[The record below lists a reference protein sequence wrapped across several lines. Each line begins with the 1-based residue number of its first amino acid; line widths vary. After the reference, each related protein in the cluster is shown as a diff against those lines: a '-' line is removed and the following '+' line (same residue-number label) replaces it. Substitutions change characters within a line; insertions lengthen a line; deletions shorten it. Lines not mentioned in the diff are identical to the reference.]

1 METQIGKVD
10 VYHLKPYGLGSK
22 DLRMVNIDFNQCST
36 PIVLGRN
43 SLTGLEI
50 STINHVQAVSR
61 AHAEVT
67 MISGKLYISAKSMQ
81 DELVCRNG
89 SPIPRDIP
97 CQICCG
103 DKICLVGPMQLFNY
117 EVMDGTISAE
127 DIGRSYESSWSSE
140 VKPGATPPISKKRKS
155 VLQGLANTLNS
166 SKPLNV
172 PKPPTSSNDA
182 SSSSSSIAPI
192 ANNIPAILPETAAKL
207 ESHYECSICFCPMA
221 CCHSIIPCGHSFCYS
236 CIADW
241 ASKHKTCP
249 FCLGPFLLH
258 NSLHIIAIEGM
269 IREILTTDPNPDSL
283 SSWEE
288 RTQEGLDLKKGVK
301 RNRQGGSVGVLR
313 SNPLN
318 NRSAPIPAAA
328 PRTLRSS
335 PAKVQDQAG
344 VGIGGGSAVVAPADV
359 VIPIVVPERPSGPA
373 ARRAAQAAA
382 YLAARSIPNVGGVVD
397 LTVDDSVLAPNDSR
411 TPSAGLLL
419 LQTDRTLNRTVE
431 VSYATE
437 RNLCAVCSSPIRPS
451 KVQVCVSALGVVE
464 KMFFHTACLVSPLY
478 TDMHI
483 SYEAILGKDSLKEK
497 DVNILKSKS
506 VVNR

>member
-10 VYHLKPYGLGSK
+10 VYHLKPYGLGAK

-127 DIGRSYESSWSSE
+127 DIGRSYESNWSSE
-140 VKPGATPPISKKRKS
+140 VKQGATPPISKKRKS

-182 SSSSSSIAPI
+182 SSSSSSISSMPRMPPPTSSAATRGWAP
-192 ANNIPAILPETAAKL
+192 
-207 ESHYECSICFCPMA
+207 C
-221 CCHSIIPCGHSFCYS
+221 
-236 CIADW
+236 
-241 ASKHKTCP
+241 
-249 FCLGPFLLH
+249 
-258 NSLHIIAIEGM
+258 
-269 IREILTTDPNPDSL
+269 
-283 SSWEE
+283 
-288 RTQEGLDLKKGVK
+288 
-301 RNRQGGSVGVLR
+301 
-313 SNPLN
+313 
-318 NRSAPIPAAA
+318 
-328 PRTLRSS
+328 
-335 PAKVQDQAG
+335 
-344 VGIGGGSAVVAPADV
+344 
-359 VIPIVVPERPSGPA
+359 
-373 ARRAAQAAA
+373 
-382 YLAARSIPNVGGVVD
+382 
-397 LTVDDSVLAPNDSR
+397 R
-411 TPSAGLLL
+411 TP
-419 LQTDRTLNRTVE
+419 
-431 VSYATE
+431 
-437 RNLCAVCSSPIRPS
+437 
-451 KVQVCVSALGVVE
+451 
-464 KMFFHTACLVSPLY
+464 
-478 TDMHI
+478 
-483 SYEAILGKDSLKEK
+483 
-497 DVNILKSKS
+497 
-506 VVNR
+506 